1 MDRGQL
7 PAAVKRHA
15 QRNVNTTAKFSR
27 SREGKIALNVEGYRE
42 ENILHGYHRDLIME
56 IFYLV
61 AAMFGLEDSLEN
73 SEHRRLEHHPWH
85 FAVPRYPMKH
95 LVHVMIHLVRVLVEL
110 LQENQHR
117 LHDLHIG
124 ESWFV

>member
-1 MDRGQL
+1 M
-7 PAAVKRHA
+7 
-15 QRNVNTTAKFSR
+15 
-27 SREGKIALNVEGYRE
+27 
-42 ENILHGYHRDLIME
+42 HGYHRDLIME

-110 LQENQHR
+110 LQEDQHR
-117 LHDLHIG
+117 FHDLHIG
-124 ESWFV
+124 ESWVKVCLTTIEINIRLLIR